1 MLFKLIEGK
10 NGKYSSKRFVFVA
23 SSIAGIIGFF
33 YCIFELSDKSPQ
45 LIPTILNSFLVYC
58 AFIGGFVSLEMIKG
72 IVDIYFD
79 KKLKKKNGKL
89 D

>member
-1 MLFKLIEGK
+1 MIKKLIEGR
-10 NGKYSSKRFVFVA
+10 NGKFSSKRFVFVI

-33 YCIFELSDKSPQ
+33 YCIFELADKSPQ
-45 LIPTILNSFLVYC
+45 LIPAILNSFLVYC

-79 KKLKKKNGKL
+79 KKLKKRNGKL